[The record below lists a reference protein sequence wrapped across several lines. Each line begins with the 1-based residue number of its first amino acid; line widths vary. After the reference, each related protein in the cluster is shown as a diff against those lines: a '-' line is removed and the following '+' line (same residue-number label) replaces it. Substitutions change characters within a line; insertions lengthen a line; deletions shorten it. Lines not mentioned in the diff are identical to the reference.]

1 MLNEMSEGER
11 QTRHASTYMR
21 TLNKKM
27 DEQTEQHGDRLTES
41 NLATRRAESEGWA
54 RQVRGIKWWK
64 LPVRK

>member
-1 MLNEMSEGER
+1 MLNETSEGER
-11 QTRHASTYMR
+11 QTQYASTYMR

-27 DEQTEQHGDRLTES
+27 DEQTEQRGDRLTES
-41 NLATRRAESEGWA
+41 NLATRRAESEGRA